1 MIETKMP
8 KDIRSYKTKLIGPFT
23 MRQIICVAVMAVVDF
38 ILYALVIQPFQ
49 LQAEFIIYGLIFI
62 DIPIGAFGW
71 IEPQGLPLEKYLKDV
86 LLRSFIAPVKRKPQ
100 RILYEERGSGEKSK
114 IRKKKAK
121 KNQNEPKSFQ

>member
-49 LQAEFIIYGLIFI
+49 LQAEFIIYGLIFV
-62 DIPIGAFGW
+62 DVPIGAFGW

-100 RILYEERGSGEKSK
+100 RILYEERLSAEKPK
-114 IRKKKAK
+114 GTKKKAK

>member
-8 KDIRSYKTKLIGPFT
+8 KDIRAYKTKLIGPFT

-62 DIPIGAFGW
+62 DVPIGAFGW

-86 LLRSFIAPVKRKPQ
+86 LLRSFISPVKRKPQ
-100 RILYEERGSGEKSK
+100 RILYEKRGNAEKSK
-114 IRKKKAK
+114 NRKKKAK

>member
-100 RILYEERGSGEKSK
+100 RILYEERGSAEKPK

>member
-62 DIPIGAFGW
+62 DVPIGAFGW

-100 RILYEERGSGEKSK
+100 RILYEKRGNAEKLK
-114 IRKKKAK
+114 NRKKKAK